1 MGQRRIAEYQGPRDI
16 NLAFELLAVGDQ
28 TIKAQA
34 CESIKALSTP
44 AIPGQAREYLRELV
58 KQGVGPT
65 LLKSS
70 LTMLRVP

>member
-1 MGQRRIAEYQGPRDI
+1 MGQRRDVWNNIKAHGDI

-44 AIPGQAREYLRELV
+44 AIPGQAPRIWQELV
-58 KQGVGPT
+58 KRGTDVAQIIADDA
-65 LLKSS
+65 
-70 LTMLRVP
+70 RVH